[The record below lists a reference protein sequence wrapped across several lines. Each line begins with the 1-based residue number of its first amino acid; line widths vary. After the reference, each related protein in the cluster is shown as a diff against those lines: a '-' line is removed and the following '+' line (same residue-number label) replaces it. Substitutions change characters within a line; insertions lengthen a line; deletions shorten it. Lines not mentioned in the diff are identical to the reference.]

1 MKSALFART
10 SNDRVVVNAGAEIFA
25 VIVVSR
31 VTTAA
36 IATPI

>member
-10 SNDRVVVNAGAEIFA
+10 DNDRVVVYAGTEIFA

-36 IATPI
+36 IAAPI